1 MPTTA
6 TAKAVAYPIEAL
18 RIAPSLEVV
27 DLPLVAEAELPDP
40 VEVGELLSDAVV
52 EG

>member
-18 RIAPSLEVV
+18 RIAPPLEVV
-27 DLPLVAEAELPDP
+27 ESPLAGEAELLDP
-40 VEVGELLSDAVV
+40 EEVGELLSDAVV